1 MGIIQSCRLAIAKH
15 DRLCCCAL
23 AGRGWLGLV
32 CWWSPIM
39 ADCRR
44 QRSASTA
51 DLVSQLISWCDF
63 WTTCMAAVSWSVV
76 LPHVGINFIQSVP
89 SADGIQC
96 KPVSFIDGRACV
108 CHGCVCV
115 CVCGW
120 GAFCCPQPCHSKEGA
135 RTSSCLTNV
144 PGICVQSCI
153 IEYMAWQQLVIN
165 LRCMS
170 YVLFQTCAEQHAM
183 ALENLSRSI

>member
-1 MGIIQSCRLAIAKH
+1 MRCHGLDQRFLPECTIAEACTGPLPPMCGDPSRDANHSKMSMQVGIIQSCRLAIAKH

-76 LPHVGINFIQSVP
+76 LPHVGINFNQSVP

-115 CVCGW
+115 FVW
-120 GAFCCPQPCHSKEGA
+120 GGVHFAAHNHAIQRRAPVPQ
-135 RTSSCLTNV
+135 V
-144 PGICVQSCI
+144 V
-153 IEYMAWQQLVIN
+153 
-165 LRCMS
+165 
-170 YVLFQTCAEQHAM
+170 
-183 ALENLSRSI
+183 